1 MILSVS
7 EIHEALRLRHP
18 SNGGQWIYLP
28 ELRTGT
34 GFGRSNEQ
42 SIDAYAICC
51 WGSDVTRVAYEIKTS
66 RSDFLREIKSP
77 RKRAQALRFATE
89 FYFAVPKGLVKV
101 EEVPPDCGLIEV
113 WRDQFDKLQQRAKVG
128 APRLDGYPPTWKFLA
143 SVARRCVGVRSLDS

>member
-1 MILSVS
+1 VA

-18 SNGGQWIYLP
+18 DRPRGRWVYLS

-34 GFGRSNEQ
+34 GFGRNNEQ

-51 WGSDVTRVAYEIKTS
+51 WGGEVSRIAYEIKVS
-66 RSDFLREIKSP
+66 RSDYLRELKSP
-77 RKRAQALRFATE
+77 RKRAPALRYSTE
-89 FYFAVPKGLVKV
+89 FYFAVPKGLVKP

-113 WRDQFDKLQQRAKVG
+113 WWGDGQLQQRAKIA

-143 SVARRCVGVRSLDS
+143 SVARRCSEGLA